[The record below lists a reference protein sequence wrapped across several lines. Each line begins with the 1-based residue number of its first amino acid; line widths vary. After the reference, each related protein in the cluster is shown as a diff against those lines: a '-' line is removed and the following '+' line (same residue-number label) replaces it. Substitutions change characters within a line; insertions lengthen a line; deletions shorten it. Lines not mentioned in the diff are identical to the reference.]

1 MVASLL
7 PSNSTA
13 FELALEEATDIASEI
28 GPSIDA
34 IHGLKYARPL
44 NITVAPWLVNEYGL
58 GPISDFFDT
67 VEDLIDEGRVWQR
80 LRGTPQA
87 ITTSL
92 SWIDYD
98 DIEIQDQVRGRRRWH
113 LYQIQMGELPG
124 VDEIQRLTN
133 AEYLAGLS
141 DPARSFFWRGYYG
154 YDVRGH
160 VYGRSRWGRSIWG
173 DSSGVRIAGGKV
185 KWSHGRTHEVDADAE
200 AGVAAA
206 LGVEFT
212 DGDDVT
218 WLGSLTWAAP
228 GLTWGGV
235 TDARVLKSWLMM
247 QKSAHIGLY
256 DADGDPIGYA
266 RVVRAVQDITDY
278 GDGEDTVVLAYDA
291 TIGFGVASGE
301 VASAAVVFG
310 GIAQGVAPFKTWLD
324 PDQIDFP
331 DGEVRVGESPI
342 SFTFL
347 ETVRERIVINL
358 TI

>member
-1 MVASLL
+1 MVVSLL

-28 GPSIDA
+28 GPAIDA

-67 VEDLIDEGRVWQR
+67 VEGLIDEGRVWQR

-87 ITTSL
+87 ISTSL

-98 DIEIQDQVRGRRRWH
+98 DIDIQDQVRGRRRWH

-124 VDEIQRLTN
+124 VDEFQRLTN

-141 DPARSFFWRGYYG
+141 DPARSYFWRGYFG

-185 KWSHGRTHEVDADAE
+185 KWSHGRTHELE
-200 AGVAAA
+200 ATG
-206 LGVEFT
+206 T
-212 DGDDVT
+212 QDDIEN
-218 WLGSLTWAAP
+218 L
-228 GLTWGGV
+228 
-235 TDARVLKSWLMM
+235 
-247 QKSAHIGLY
+247 
-256 DADGDPIGYA
+256 
-266 RVVRAVQDITDY
+266 
-278 GDGEDTVVLAYDA
+278 
-291 TIGFGVASGE
+291 
-301 VASAAVVFG
+301 
-310 GIAQGVAPFKTWLD
+310 GIA
-324 PDQIDFP
+324 DF
-331 DGEVRVGESPI
+331 GY
-342 SFTFL
+342 
-347 ETVRERIVINL
+347 
-358 TI
+358 